1 MVKAIPFFDAC
12 IYWLNFKF
20 TNYFLNS
27 TTCGMHYEPLS
38 DWAFFYVCDGAGK
51 LIARFWL
58 VL

>member
-27 TTCGMHYEPLS
+27 TTCGMY
-38 DWAFFYVCDGAGK
+38 Y
-51 LIARFWL
+51 
-58 VL
+58 